1 MNVMLIIL
9 IGTAYGIRHFLI
21 NTTPDHSSKKLFE
34 QRNNRTNLIQTTNE
48 ICHEPDSEY
57 RNTTG
62 ITTSVCYRSRGQRSA
77 NAYSLEIFMIGIISR
92 QPYHVSLNSGYPF
105 CNGALISYQWVI
117 TSARCYKS
125 RVIVQLEGDPN
136 KLKQM

>member
-1 MNVMLIIL
+1 MTVMLIML
-9 IGTAYGIRHFLI
+9 IGTAYGILHFLI
-21 NTTPDHSSKKLFE
+21 NTTPDHFSKKQIE

-48 ICHEPDSEY
+48 ICQQPDSEY

-77 NAYSLEIFMIGIISR
+77 NAYSLEIFTIWIISS
-92 QPYHVSLNSGYPF
+92 QPYHVSLNSGYPY
-105 CNGALISYQWVI
+105 CNGALISNQWVI

-125 RVIVQLEGDPN
+125 RVKVQLEGDPN
-136 KLKQM
+136 NLKQM

>member
-1 MNVMLIIL
+1 MLIML

-21 NTTPDHSSKKLFE
+21 NTTPDHLSKELNLIE

-48 ICHEPDSEY
+48 NCQQPDSEY

-77 NAYSLEIFMIGIISR
+77 NAFSLEIFKI
-92 QPYHVSLNSGYPF
+92 
-105 CNGALISYQWVI
+105 
-117 TSARCYKS
+117 
-125 RVIVQLEGDPN
+125 
-136 KLKQM
+136 